1 MSSTLQITLIKSTI
15 GKTKKHRDIVAGLG
29 LSRLNQTV
37 IRPDSPQVQGMINKV
52 GHMLKVTK

>member
-1 MSSTLQITLIKSTI
+1 MSSTLQITLIKSPI
-15 GKTKKHRDIVAGLG
+15 GKTRKHRDIVAGLG

-37 IRPDSPQVQGMINKV
+37 TRPDSPQVQGMINKV

>member
-1 MSSTLQITLIKSTI
+1 MLQITLIKSTI

-37 IRPDSPQVQGMINKV
+37 TRPDSPEVQGMINKV

>member
-15 GKTKKHRDIVAGLG
+15 GKPKKHRDVVAGLG

-37 IRPDSPQVQGMINKV
+37 TRLDSPQVQGMINKV